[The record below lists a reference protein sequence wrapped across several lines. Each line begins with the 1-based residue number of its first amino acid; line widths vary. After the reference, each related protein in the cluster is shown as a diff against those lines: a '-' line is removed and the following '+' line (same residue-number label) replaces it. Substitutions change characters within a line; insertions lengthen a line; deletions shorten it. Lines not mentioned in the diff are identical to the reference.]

1 MNKKNIKIE
10 EIKSGDS
17 KEEYKLKIVIVGDSG
32 VGKTNLVK
40 RFISNTFN
48 SNSKATVGVE
58 FLSKSYKINDHIFK
72 IEIWDTA
79 GQERYKSITAAYYKG
94 AKGAL
99 VVYDTTL
106 KETFNSVDKW
116 ISEIREKSIPEIKLM
131 IIGNKID
138 LKDRREVKLEEAI
151 EKSKSLDVPIM
162 ETSALNATN
171 VTQAFHDLL
180 KEMYY
185 EVRGKYDTQ
194 VENVEPTKEVIT
206 LNTDKNEPKK
216 KSCC

>member
-99 VVYDTTL
+99 VVYDT
-106 KETFNSVDKW
+106 VDKW